1 MTSGGQCDQWWP
13 VVTFYQLG
21 LWIYSRVDDQPVN
34 LLVRGTIQDVYDR
47 RS

>member
-1 MTSGGQCDQWWP
+1 MVASGDSLSVRP
-13 VVTFYQLG
+13 LDLFY
-21 LWIYSRVDDQPVN
+21 IIIVDDQPVN

>member
-1 MTSGGQCDQWWP
+1 MVASGDSLSVRP
-13 VVTFYQLG
+13 LDLFY
-21 LWIYSRVDDQPVN
+21 IIVDDQPVN